1 MAAGGFLV
9 TSFRAKSRNLPCPVV
24 IHVSV
29 KMKIDVFVFRF
40 PAVSRRPLWVC
51 QKDPSAALGMT
62 KRGADGFSLVFR
74 SLLSIRFLRCVPL
87 QRVRSGEECPKNC
100 GERSSRIVAEYRGAL
115 AAGGFLV
122 TSFRAK
128 SRNLPCPAV
137 IHVSVK
143 MKIDVFVFRFP
154 AVSRRPLWVCQKDP
168 SAALGMTKRG
178 ADGFSLVF
186 RSLLSIRFLR
196 CVPLQRVR
204 SGEECPK
211 NYGERSSRIVSI
223 TQAGNAAIREYH
235 LLKKAAKPPPHPSP
249 LNPEP

>member
-1 MAAGGFLV
+1 
-9 TSFRAKSRNLPCPVV
+9 
-24 IHVSV
+24 
-29 KMKIDVFVFRF
+29 
-40 PAVSRRPLWVC
+40 
-51 QKDPSAALGMT
+51 MT

-74 SLLSIRFLRCVPL
+74 SLPSIRFLQCVPL
-87 QRVRSGEECPKNC
+87 QRVHSGEECPRDC
-100 GERSSRIVAEYRGAL
+100 GERSSRIVAEYNRKGGTL

-154 AVSRRPLWVCQKDP
+154 AVSRRPLWGCQKDP
-168 SAALGMTKRG
+168 SAALGMTKWG

-186 RSLLSIRFLR
+186 RSLPSIRFLQ

-211 NYGERSSRIVSI
+211 DCGERSSRIVSI
-223 TQAGNAAIREYH
+223 TQAGKTAIREYH
-235 LLKKAAKPPPHPSP
+235 LLKKAAKPPPHP
-249 LNPEP
+249 

>member
-1 MAAGGFLV
+1 MVSHSFSDRCHPSASFGVSLFNEFAAGRNARRTAENVFLV
-9 TSFRAKSRNLPCPVV
+9 SSQSIIGKGTL
-24 IHVSV
+24 
-29 KMKIDVFVFRF
+29 
-40 PAVSRRPLWVC
+40 AV
-51 QKDPSAALGMT
+51 
-62 KRGADGFSLVFR
+62 
-74 SLLSIRFLRCVPL
+74 
-87 QRVRSGEECPKNC
+87 
-100 GERSSRIVAEYRGAL
+100 
-115 AAGGFLV
+115 GGFLV

-154 AVSRRPLWVCQKDP
+154 AVSRQPLWVCQKDP

-186 RSLLSIRFLR
+186 RSLPSIRFLQ

-211 NYGERSSRIVSI
+211 DCGERSSRIVSI
-223 TQAGNAAIREYH
+223 TQAGKAAIREYH
-235 LLKKAAKPPPHPSP
+235 LLKKAAKPPR
-249 LNPEP
+249 EP

>member
-1 MAAGGFLV
+1 MQNIIEKG
-9 TSFRAKSRNLPCPVV
+9 T
-24 IHVSV
+24 
-29 KMKIDVFVFRF
+29 
-40 PAVSRRPLWVC
+40 
-51 QKDPSAALGMT
+51 
-62 KRGADGFSLVFR
+62 
-74 SLLSIRFLRCVPL
+74 
-87 QRVRSGEECPKNC
+87 
-100 GERSSRIVAEYRGAL
+100 L

-128 SRNLPCPAV
+128 SRNLPCLAV

-186 RSLLSIRFLR
+186 RSLPSIRFFR

-211 NYGERSSRIVSI
+211 NCGERSSRIVAEYDRKGDIAAGGFLVTSFRAKSRNLPCLAVIHVSVKMKIDVFVFRFPAVSRRPLWVCQKDPSAALGMTKRGADGFSLVFRSLPSI
-223 TQAGNAAIREYH
+223 RFLRCVPLQRVRNGEECPKNCGERSSRSVAEYNRKGGHWQQAAF
-235 LLKKAAKPPPHPSP
+235 S
-249 LNPEP
+249 